1 MVVLVVLSGIIPLE
15 NVGVREMDDSA
26 SSKSKQR
33 YCFELYATDGSEVI
47 KACKTDS
54 DGRVVEG
61 KHSVYRMS
69 AASAEER
76 DSWVKA
82 LRCCISYSPFYEI
95 LRKSGAGPPP
105 GAGSSNAGASGGVVS
120 STSSSL
126 RRV

>member
-1 MVVLVVLSGIIPLE
+1 M
-15 NVGVREMDDSA
+15 REIDDSG
-26 SSKSKQR
+26 SSKSRQR

-69 AASAEER
+69 AASGEER

-82 LRCCISYSPFYEI
+82 LRQSISYSPFYEI
-95 LRKSGAGPPP
+95 LRKSGGGAAG
-105 GAGSSNAGASGGVVS
+105 GSSSSNLRSGGGR
-120 STSSSL
+120 L
-126 RRV
+126 RE